1 MWTRRLSTKMGITQ
15 DEFIQVF
22 IHALSD
28 STVIQKLQE
37 AVCEPLRKEVVDLK
51 KSMQE
56 KDAKIASLEKRVSY
70 LELQVDDLEQY
81 SRRNSLRI
89 SGISESENED
99 VSKKVID
106 LVNDTLK
113 VTPALTAD
121 QIDRVH
127 RTGRHSAEK
136 TRPILVKFTNY
147 GARNQVIRSRGK
159 LRDRNQNVQDQGHQK
174 QTVFINED
182 LTKYRAELLYH
193 ARQCKKDKTID
204 DCWSWDG
211 KILIKDKASKIIQV
225 RSVEELMK
233 VRN

>member
-1 MWTRRLSTKMGITQ
+1 MLENMSFLG
-15 DEFIQVF
+15 FLVF
-22 IHALSD
+22 S
-28 STVIQKLQE
+28 
-37 AVCEPLRKEVVDLK
+37 
-51 KSMQE
+51 
-56 KDAKIASLEKRVSY
+56 
-70 LELQVDDLEQY
+70 
-81 SRRNSLRI
+81 
-89 SGISESENED
+89 
-99 VSKKVID
+99 
-106 LVNDTLK
+106 
-113 VTPALTAD
+113 
-121 QIDRVH
+121 DRVH
-127 RTGRHSAEK
+127 RTGRHSVEK

-211 KILIKDKASKIIQV
+211 KILSKDKASKIIQV